1 MIWWKWR
8 TTRANNQTK
17 VSLIRALWIIYRQTK
32 QSSYS
37 RSSKS
42 LTNQE
47 EIKTFRYYAP
57 PFRLLR
63 SWRTLFMLAATIS
76 RTGSLSSRVGLA
88 RRSWCSGEYP
98 VYDDAISGLFL
109 SCNSFTT
116 KFLTWLAVTTTGS
129 GFGLDFRPRDAV
141 LFPVFFVVIFSY
153 RWHDLRFYFFCC
165 FVK

>member
-17 VSLIRALWIIYRQTK
+17 VSLIRAFWIIHRQTK

-47 EIKTFRYYAP
+47 EIKTFRYYAL

-88 RRSWCSGEYP
+88 CRSWCSGEYP
-98 VYDDAISGLFL
+98 VYDDCLVCLRIIQKARIKLTLVWLFALVVLHFHHIMDDYSGIIHIRCWRLDR
-109 SCNSFTT
+109 SFMSIRCRWVYH
-116 KFLTWLAVTTTGS
+116 K
-129 GFGLDFRPRDAV
+129 
-141 LFPVFFVVIFSY
+141 IF
-153 RWHDLRFYFFCC
+153 W
-165 FVK
+165 